1 MIFSV
6 PMLKRRDFLGASFA
20 FGASAMSGALAGCAE
35 DVPAR
40 TTGLDERAIWLPSER
55 GVWKGPYVQLLEPG
69 RARIR
74 FETRVDE
81 ETPITI
87 FRGGSRES
95 PRAIRSP
102 MELEYARS
110 FQEFFGES
118 EEHGELEEELRGY
131 LSDEAGVHVLNEIIL
146 EDLLPGEEVVYRIEQ
161 LEGEPI
167 VGSFIAPKPPGE
179 SVRFGWIADTMF
191 PRARD
196 AILALSAHS
205 PDLILHGGDITYDT
219 GIFDSWN
226 RLMSTMA
233 PLSLQ
238 APLHFLVGNHE
249 YESQDEISVQYDRL
263 FSGQGEP
270 GVRERSFAISYG
282 GVRFL
287 GLSIARNF
295 GEMDAAQFSWLDG
308 ELERASADPN
318 IREIVVAYH
327 RPSFTFSKYFHSDPA
342 TRDALHERFV
352 RHGVRLV
359 LSGHVHAYERFDVDG
374 VVYIV
379 DGGGGALTYNPDERL
394 DRVRELRPEEESMR
408 KYSSRSHGVSVFDFL
423 ESGELRIR
431 RIAAD
436 DQSVQDEITLPARG

>member
-1 MIFSV
+1 M
-6 PMLKRRDFLGASFA
+6 MKRRDFIGGSLFLGA
-20 FGASAMSGALAGCAE
+20 GALSGALSGCAE
-35 DVPAR
+35 EGPKRA
-40 TTGLDERAIWLPSER
+40 TALDEGVIWQPGAR
-55 GVWKGPYVQLLEPG
+55 GVWKGPYVQLLAPG

-81 ETPITI
+81 ETPMTL
-87 FRGGSRES
+87 FRGGSREVLR
-95 PRAIRSP
+95 PIRSP
-102 MELEYARS
+102 MSLEYARS
-110 FQEFFGES
+110 FHEFFGES
-118 EEHGELEEELRGY
+118 EEYDALEEELRGY
-131 LSDEAGVHVLNEIIL
+131 IGDEAGLHVIHEVIV
-146 EDLLPGEEVVYRIEQ
+146 EDLLPGEEVIFRVEQ

-179 SVRFGWIADTMF
+179 SVRLGWLADTMF

-226 RLMSTMA
+226 RVMNTMA

-249 YESQDEISVQYDRL
+249 YESQDEINAQYDRL

-270 GVRERSFAISYG
+270 GVRERSFALSYG
-282 GVRFL
+282 GVRVIA
-287 GLSIARNF
+287 LSIARSF
-295 GEMDAAQFSWLDG
+295 DELDEEQLRWLDD
-308 ELERASADPN
+308 ELKRASSDRDV
-318 IREIVVAYH
+318 REIVVAYH
-327 RPSFTFSKYFHSDPA
+327 RPSFTFSKYFHSDPGV
-342 TRDALHERFV
+342 RDALHKRFV

-359 LSGHVHAYERFDVDG
+359 LAGHVHAYERFEVDG

-379 DGGGGALTYNPDERL
+379 DGGGGALTYDPDERL
-394 DRVRELRPEEESMR
+394 ESMRELRPEEESMR
-408 KYSSRSHGVSVFDFL
+408 KYASRSHGVSVFDL
-423 ESGELRIR
+423 LDSGELRIR

-436 DQSVQDEITLPARG
+436 DQRIQDEVTLPARG